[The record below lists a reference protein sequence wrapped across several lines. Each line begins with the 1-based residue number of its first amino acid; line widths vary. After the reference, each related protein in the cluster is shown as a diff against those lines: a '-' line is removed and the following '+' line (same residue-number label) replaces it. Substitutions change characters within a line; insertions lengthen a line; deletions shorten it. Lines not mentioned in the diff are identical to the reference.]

1 MNRERDMDLE
11 IIAEMR
17 EHISE
22 HDAMSRDGRRIWSLS
37 RYTPPAMFEE
47 FTVAATQEINRLT
60 AERDA
65 ARKELAELTDRLT
78 KIADE
83 NETICREH
91 TSVGNDQDD
100 AWVSAWGAAGKEL
113 REALNGESKAAER
126 DTARAEMALA
136 WAYLLRYARNTA
148 TPDEDVMRAEGI
160 LVGMGLPI
168 IELPVPAPNILPT
181 VQEAS
186 DALIH
191 IVGAMGYGVE
201 SEAE

>member
-1 MNRERDMDLE
+1 MNNDAELVKQFRVLIGFVLPAGFLPNKEGVNATIDLINRDAIGATFRELD
-11 IIAEMR
+11 
-17 EHISE
+17 
-22 HDAMSRDGRRIWSLS
+22 
-37 RYTPPAMFEE
+37 
-47 FTVAATQEINRLT
+47 RLT

-65 ARKELAELTDRLT
+65 ARKDLADLRARLT

-113 REALNGESKAAER
+113 REALGLESEAAER

-160 LVGMGLPI
+160 LVGMGLPLV
-168 IELPVPAPNILPT
+168 ELPEDGTP
-181 VQEAS
+181 
-186 DALIH
+186 
-191 IVGAMGYGVE
+191 
-201 SEAE
+201 